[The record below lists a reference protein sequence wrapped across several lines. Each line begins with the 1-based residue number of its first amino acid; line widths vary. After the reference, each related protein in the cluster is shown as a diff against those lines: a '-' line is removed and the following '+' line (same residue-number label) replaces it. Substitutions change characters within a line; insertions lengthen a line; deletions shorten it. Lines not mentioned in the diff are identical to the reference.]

1 MKVVYVAL
9 GILLGLGGLIAFR
22 LAFAHPEEPTHY
34 HANFALFVD
43 GERVDLSGD
52 EYMEDVAT
60 CALGETVLPR
70 SRAHLHNNDPDVAHV
85 HHQGVTWG
93 HLLAN
98 LGIGVGQT
106 YIADKSGAVLTEGD
120 GRTLKFVLNGRPQF
134 AVHNELIRPGD
145 RVLVSY
151 GREREAEVLRDQF
164 PHVADNAG
172 EFDTRD
178 DPAGCAGAHRM
189 SIWDRIRYAFAG

>member
-1 MKVVYVAL
+1 MKVPYVVL
-9 GILLGLGGLIAFR
+9 GMLLGVAGVAGFR
-22 LAFAHPEEPTHY
+22 AAFAQPEAPTHY

-43 GERVDLSGD
+43 GARVDLSGD

-60 CALGETVLPR
+60 CAQGETVLPR

-85 HHQGVTWG
+85 HHRGVTWG
-93 HLLAN
+93 HLFAN

-106 YIADKSGAVLTEGD
+106 YLAEKGGAVRTAGE

-134 AVHNELIRPGD
+134 AIHNELVRPGD
-145 RVLVSY
+145 RALVSY
-151 GREREAEVLRDQF
+151 GTESEAEVLRDQY
-164 PHVADNAG
+164 PQVADNAP

-189 SIWDRIRYAFAG
+189 TFWERIRYAFTG